1 MRVLFWSEHFWP
13 YMGGAEVWGLRLV
26 LALRD
31 RGYEFFV
38 VTSHDYLE
46 LADEAQYN
54 GITIYRF
61 PFRPALARGNI
72 EQFIEVRQRVARLKR
87 ALAPDLVHIHI
98 IGPSVLFHLQTAKA
112 HPAPVSVTMRQEI
125 VTGEVVDGDSIQGQ
139 ILRAADWVVGCSAA
153 ILDQGRRWAPEII
166 PHSSVIY
173 NAPEAPPDVPEPLS
187 TDPPRLLCVGRLV
200 SYKGVDVAVAAFKS
214 IIDRFPLARLI
225 IAGDGPARP
234 QLERQAIELGLKD
247 AVKFL
252 GWVTSE
258 QVPNLINSAT
268 AVIIPSWREGLPWV
282 ALEAALMARPVVA
295 TSVGGLPEVI
305 VHQQTGLL
313 VEPGNSGA
321 IAAAILSL
329 LEHPE
334 RARQMGE
341 NARRRAQTVFSWAR
355 YVDAYDDLYGE
366 LIQRCRCS
374 RPALS
379 R

>member
-153 ILDQGRRWAPEII
+153 ILDQGRRWAPEIY
-166 PHSSVIY
+166 P
-173 NAPEAPPDVPEPLS
+173 
-187 TDPPRLLCVGRLV
+187 
-200 SYKGVDVAVAAFKS
+200 AF
-214 IIDRFPLARLI
+214 ICYL
-225 IAGDGPARP
+225 
-234 QLERQAIELGLKD
+234 
-247 AVKFL
+247 
-252 GWVTSE
+252 
-258 QVPNLINSAT
+258 
-268 AVIIPSWREGLPWV
+268 
-282 ALEAALMARPVVA
+282 
-295 TSVGGLPEVI
+295 
-305 VHQQTGLL
+305 
-313 VEPGNSGA
+313 
-321 IAAAILSL
+321 
-329 LEHPE
+329 
-334 RARQMGE
+334 
-341 NARRRAQTVFSWAR
+341 
-355 YVDAYDDLYGE
+355 
-366 LIQRCRCS
+366 
-374 RPALS
+374 
-379 R
+379 

>member
-1 MRVLFWSEHFWP
+1 MRVLFWAEHFWP

-46 LADEAQYN
+46 LADEAQCK

-61 PFRPALARGNI
+61 PFRSALARGNM
-72 EQFIEVRQRVARLKR
+72 EQFIDVRQRVARLKR

-98 IGPSVLFHLQTAKA
+98 IGPSVLFHLQTAKV
-112 HPAPVSVTMRQEI
+112 HRAPLSVTMRQEI
-125 VTGEVVDGDSIQGQ
+125 VTGEVVDDDSIQGQ

-173 NAPEAPPDVPEPLS
+173 NAPEAPPDVPEPLP

-258 QVPNLINSAT
+258 QVPNLISSAT

-334 RARQMGE
+334 RARQMGK

-355 YVDAYDDLYGE
+355 YVDAYDDLYGG
-366 LIQRCRCS
+366 LIQKCRDS
-374 RPALS
+374 GSAVS
-379 R
+379 